1 MKELSEEKALY
12 KAAALCSAAEHCV
25 ADIRMKLDKWNLPID
40 AQERILKRLLQEKY
54 IDEERFCRFFINDK
68 IRFNKWGKQKI
79 SQSLYF
85 KKIPKEMIQ
94 SSLDKVDAKEY
105 VEILVGL
112 LKSKKKTLYAR
123 NDYELSQKLLRFG
136 VGRGFEIDLIRK
148 YLPENVEE
156 MD

>member
-25 ADIRMKLDKWNLPID
+25 VDIRMKLDKWNIPID

-54 IDEERFCRFFINDK
+54 IDEDRFCRFFINDK
-68 IRFNKWGKQKI
+68 IRFNKWGRQKI

-85 KKIPKEMIQ
+85 KKIPKEIIQ
-94 SSLDKVDAKEY
+94 NSLDKVDVKEY

-112 LKSKKKTLYAR
+112 LKSKKKTLSAR
-123 NDYELSQKLLRFG
+123 NDYELNQKLLRFG

-148 YLPENVEE
+148 YLPENVE
-156 MD
+156 